1 MSYQPM
7 SLIHWQSPLN
17 TMTPD
22 KFFPICVFGL
32 QLTFFGTRFGKIS
45 FCGDI
50 SVSAPSKAVVSQ
62 LDNPAWPKVSHQA
75 RTELNVYQG
84 NEMHKA

>member
-7 SLIHWQSPLN
+7 SLIHWLSPLN

-22 KFFPICVFGL
+22 KFFPICVVGL

-50 SVSAPSKAVVSQ
+50 SVSAPV
-62 LDNPAWPKVSHQA
+62 
-75 RTELNVYQG
+75 
-84 NEMHKA
+84 